1 MDETKEELKHED
13 YKPSQIRP
21 NRDWVLV
28 LDDERREVLAS
39 GLILAEVT
47 GAEKVTEGTGTLV
60 RIGPGDLNGALGI
73 SPGDRVV
80 YRSYL
85 KYANPIDTD
94 ERWLSSTGSKK
105 RYFLMSCK
113 DLMGV
118 VEPGVEVGVYS
129 GRPQV
134 PEVK

>member
-1 MDETKEELKHED
+1 MDGSKELKHED

-47 GAEKVTEGTGTLV
+47 GAEKVTEGTGTLIRV
-60 RIGPGDLNGALGI
+60 GPGDMNGGLGI
-73 SPGDRVV
+73 EPQMRVV

-85 KYANPIDTD
+85 KYANPIDSE
-94 ERWLSSTGSKK
+94 ERWPSGSRK

-118 VEPGVEVGVYS
+118 VAPGVEVGVYS

-134 PEVK
+134 PEAK

>member
-1 MDETKEELKHED
+1 MDYDPKK
-13 YKPSQIRP
+13 IRP

-28 LDDERREVLAS
+28 LDDERREVLSS
-39 GLILAEVT
+39 GIVLAEVT
-47 GAEKVTEGTGTLV
+47 GVEKVTEGTGTII
-60 RIGPGDLNGALGI
+60 RIGLGDMNLALGI
-73 SPGDRVV
+73 EPQMRVV

-85 KYANPIDTD
+85 KYANPVDTD
-94 ERWLSSTGSKK
+94 EKWPSGTNK

-118 VEPGVEVGVYS
+118 VAPGVEVGVFS

-134 PEVK
+134 PEAA